1 MLKNHRPQNN
11 ENQTKTAEISFSM
24 RVGPVVAVIAVLGGC
39 LPRKSENL
47 SFQCFSAGTI

>member
-24 RVGPVVAVIAVLGGC
+24 RVGPAVAVIAVLGG
-39 LPRKSENL
+39 LFAAKKRKFIISVL
-47 SFQCFSAGTI
+47 